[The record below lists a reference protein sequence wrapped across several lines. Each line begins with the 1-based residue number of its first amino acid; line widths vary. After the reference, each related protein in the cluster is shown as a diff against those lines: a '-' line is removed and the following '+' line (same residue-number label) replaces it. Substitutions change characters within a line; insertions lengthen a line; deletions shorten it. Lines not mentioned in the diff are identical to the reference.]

1 MLPDERDRFTFR
13 RGRACAPRGA
23 MLESPRAPR
32 ALQEPAMPR
41 LPILA
46 FAAAGLLAASAVHGG
61 EVYQWKDA
69 NGVTHYSQTPPPAGS
84 FQQRQITGTDRAR
97 SASPAAPV
105 PAASGD
111 PRCATARANLA
122 ALGSGRPVHEAGDDG
137 QPGRALNDAER
148 ASQLELANAAIRAY
162 CGGGAPATT

>member
-1 MLPDERDRFTFR
+1 
-13 RGRACAPRGA
+13 
-23 MLESPRAPR
+23 
-32 ALQEPAMPR
+32 MPR

-46 FAAAGLLAASAVHGG
+46 LATAGLLAASAVHGG

-84 FQQRQITGTDRAR
+84 FQQRQITGGERAL
-97 SASPAAPV
+97 SASPAPV
-105 PAASGD
+105 HGANED
-111 PRCATARANLA
+111 PRCATARTNLA

-162 CGGGAPATT
+162 CGGGAAATT

>member
-1 MLPDERDRFTFR
+1 
-13 RGRACAPRGA
+13 
-23 MLESPRAPR
+23 
-32 ALQEPAMPR
+32 MPR

-46 FAAAGLLAASAVHGG
+46 LAAAGLLAASAVHGG

-84 FQQRQITGTDRAR
+84 FQQRQITGGDRATT
-97 SASPAAPV
+97 AAPA
-105 PAASGD
+105 PAQATSED
-111 PRCATARANLA
+111 PRCTTARANLA

-162 CGGGAPATT
+162 CGGGTPANT